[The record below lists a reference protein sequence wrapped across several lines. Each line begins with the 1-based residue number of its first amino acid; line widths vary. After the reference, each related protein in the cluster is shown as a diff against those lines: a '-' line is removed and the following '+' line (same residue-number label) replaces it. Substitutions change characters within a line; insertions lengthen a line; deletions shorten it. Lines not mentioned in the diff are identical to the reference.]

1 MSIPGGPGLN
11 FGSGLGNV
19 NMGSTSTPG
28 MNYQSMMNVP
38 GWDVFKKFLGEQGFD
53 KFMQVLGNTIN
64 SEIGKEQQKAEK
76 AIQNLKK
83 AEEGEPTDAD

>member
-19 NMGSTSTPG
+19 SMGSQNTSG
-28 MNYQSMMNVP
+28 MNYKAMMTVP
-38 GWDVFKKFLGEQGFD
+38 GWDVFKGFLGEQGFD
-53 KFMQVLGNTIN
+53 KFMQLLGNTIN
-64 SEIGKEQQKAEK
+64 SEISKEQQKAEK

-83 AEEGEPTDAD
+83 AEEGEPTDD